1 MRKPFAREILA
12 KARKLARSYQVLM
25 WFEDGEYY
33 GRGLELPFT
42 AADGKTPQECF
53 ENVREAFVGT
63 IALMLD
69 RRERPPAPAS
79 EAGRT
84 EEVNVRMSVQERL
97 RAEEA
102 ARAKGYRGLA
112 EYLRA
117 RVLSEG

>member
-1 MRKPFAREILA
+1 MSTTKSPRKRRKPEDDLRKPFARDILA
-12 KARKLARSYQVLM
+12 KARKLARTYQVLI

-53 ENVREAFVGT
+53 ENVGEAFVST
-63 IALMLD
+63 IALML
-69 RRERPPAPAS
+69 ERGETPPRAAS
-79 EAGRT
+79 EAQRT

-102 ARAKGYRGLA
+102 AR
-112 EYLRA
+112 
-117 RVLSEG
+117 